1 MYHSRN
7 VFVLVATVLLL
18 FVLTPNVVNSKSL
31 RAMQQMLN
39 TERHQTFVDVNGG
52 YVLYMGVRG
61 WGCGYGCV
69 CTCMRVF
76 TCLSVVV
83 VKSTLSRPVELKR
96 W

>member
-18 FVLTPNVVNSKSL
+18 FVLTQNVVNSKSL

-52 YVLYMGVRG
+52 YVLYV
-61 WGCGYGCV
+61 Y
-69 CTCMRVF
+69 
-76 TCLSVVV
+76 
-83 VKSTLSRPVELKR
+83 SRYSSNY
-96 W
+96 